1 MGRAEDIF
9 QKLKNL
15 QEDGIDEFIIT
26 HQTEELFLD
35 FKRANSSGNGKGTGL
50 HHDDRKNLAKAISG
64 FGNSEGGVILWGI
77 DCARDVEIGDVAKAK
92 VRIENVRRFLSWIEN
107 SVSGC
112 TLPAHKTVQNIII
125 GEKSDDTGFIA
136 TLIPKSN
143 YAPLMASDSK
153 YYIRAGSSTQ
163 NAPPSVLAG
172 MFGRRPQPY
181 IFLDFVSRSF
191 KVNQNTIE
199 IVFMIQ
205 AINDSNFIARELYFT
220 CNIIERACEKFGL
233 HFAPADGMQI
243 MSYIP
248 NHFSSVSS
256 DDFKLPPQ
264 GKINLATISI
274 KIDPPITSDFVFEGV
289 VGAGNSLPKNFRL
302 RIEKN
307 TLRHIVDDAITAGL
321 DTEKGSEYQ
330 DFFLGQFFKNLEIS
344 L

>member
-9 QKLKNL
+9 QKLKTL
-15 QEDGIDEFIIT
+15 QEDAIDEFIIN

-35 FKRANSSGNGKGTGL
+35 FKRANPSGNGKGTAM

-64 FGNSEGGVILWGI
+64 FGNSEGGVILWGV

-112 TLPAHKTVQNIII
+112 TLPAHKTVQSTII
-125 GEKSDDTGFIA
+125 GEKDDETGYIA

-143 YAPLMASDSK
+143 FAPLMASDSK

-181 IFLDFVSRSF
+181 IFVDFVSRSF
-191 KVNQNTIE
+191 KVYQNTLE
-199 IVFMIQ
+199 ITFMIQ

-220 CNIIERACEKFGL
+220 CNVIERACEKFGL
-233 HFAPADGMQI
+233 HFSPSDGMQV

-248 NHFSSVSS
+248 NHYSSVSS

-274 KIDPPITSDFVFEGV
+274 KIDPPVTNSFVFEGV

-302 RIEKN
+302 RIEKDA
-307 TLRHIVDDAITAGL
+307 LRRLVDDAITSRL
-321 DTEKGSEYQ
+321 DIERGSEYQ
-330 DFFLGQFFKNLEIS
+330 NFFLEQFFKNLEIS
-344 L
+344 V